1 MNLRLLLSR
10 RGENTAAPPNPAAAD
25 APLASPQ
32 NSLCFAPPAV
42 TFWCVARLRSG
53 QLNTF
58 GILVA
63 PKGDVDVDDGAPK
76 RAGSR
81 VHR

>member
-10 RGENTAAPPNPAAAD
+10 RGENTAAPPNPAAVFS
-25 APLASPQ
+25 PLSSPQ
-32 NSLCFAPPAV
+32 KTPAFAPPAV
-42 TFWCVARLRSG
+42 TFWCVARLSSE

-58 GILVA
+58 GIQVA
-63 PKGDVDVDDGAPK
+63 PKRDVAVDDGAPK

-81 VHR
+81 GHR